1 MKKVLIPG
9 VLAFLFILP
18 GCVTSSGVVPFGKD
32 TYMIE
37 ANGHWAAPS
46 ERPLINAVKEATAYC
61 TSIGKEFE
69 PDQTMVQAARGLQPA
84 SGQLIFRCLSKDDP
98 QYQRTEMR
106 PAPNV
111 IIENRK

>member
-46 ERPLINAVKEATAYC
+46 ERPLIYAIKKATVYC
-61 TSIGKEFE
+61 AKKGKEFMPYHE
-69 PDQTMVQAARGLQPA
+69 NENPAIGLQPA
-84 SGQLIFRCLSKDDP
+84 SGQLIFRCLSKTDP
-98 QYQRTEMR
+98 DYGRTTWK
-106 PAPNV
+106 PDANV
-111 IIENRK
+111 IIENR